1 MADVIPFPRR
11 SPGEPRGQRDPRVV
25 VERRPLLWREAAGH
39 ELRRERIEQHR
50 TQGEVA
56 VTAGISVQYLSEVER
71 GRKEPSSEI
80 VQAVAGALGL
90 GLAELARR
98 VAEVAELTSLSSTQP
113 GGASSLRPDGPV
125 LLAV

>member
-11 SPGEPRGQRDPRVV
+11 PPGGQREQHGA
-25 VERRPLLWREAAGH
+25 VEPRPLLWREAVGH
-39 ELRRERIEQHR
+39 ELRRERIEQDR

-56 VTAGISVQYLSEVER
+56 GTAGISTQYLSELER

-80 VQAVAGALGL
+80 LEAVAGALGL
-90 GLAELARR
+90 GLGDLARR
-98 VAEVAELTSLSSTQP
+98 VADSADLTSLSATQTD
-113 GGASSLRPDGPV
+113 GAPLLRPDGPV